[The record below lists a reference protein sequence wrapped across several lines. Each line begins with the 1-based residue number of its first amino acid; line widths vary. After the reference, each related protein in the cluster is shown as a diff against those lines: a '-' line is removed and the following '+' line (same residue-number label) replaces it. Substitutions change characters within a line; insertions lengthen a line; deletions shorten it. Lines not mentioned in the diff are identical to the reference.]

1 MYNQRLQW
9 QWIQI
14 EHSMSTTHFENDT
27 TQKEA
32 IQPATVMVNL
42 DLE

>member
-14 EHSMSTTHFENDT
+14 EHSMSTTQDT